1 MKKLIIFLVIA
12 LASFSAIAQSA
23 TLAPSS
29 GNWLLID
36 TTYSVGSS
44 VANQTSAVISYQNS
58 TASKITA
65 VQFRVFYDKVA
76 FKSPVVAL
84 IPSATSLSLQYTTDT
99 TAGHITISLVYTGN
113 STSYSLPTGAMFNIT
128 FNHAPAAV
136 FQYLTSIDS
145 IKFTGAATF
154 THLASTQSGN
164 DTTVNLYSYGGAF
177 NRPMLKFRGHLAN
190 VTGTDC
196 KNITVSIEKQPK
208 SGGAWTIL
216 ESQATNT
223 AGRFSFNT
231 IVDTTWWNTRIQIKG
246 DTMSLGATVSIADA
260 QKVNRFVLGL
270 DNPVAFDYHASD
282 VNGDNLISISDAY
295 VIYGRLAGRFSAW
308 TNSVMD
314 VKFFTPTE
322 YNTITG
328 TPATNYSSTI
338 PGNTNIIYNIIGG
351 GVDSVEYYVL
361 GKGDANATGFKMAKI
376 TPIKITNPFNKD
388 VIIDESVE
396 YYAADLN
403 TIEINL
409 PSLSVDEGNL
419 VNIPVKVFTKGQ
431 KVGALQIALSY
442 DTTLLE
448 FKGIVSEEKVGSWM
462 SFLND
467 NNGIIEWGGYD
478 VSATKNLLNDFDQAI
493 TLQFL
498 AKEPKDNWSSSPIYV
513 TRKFAGDEFAK
524 DVNINPT
531 NSVVNVM
538 KMAKQGILSDDYIA
552 SILVYPN
559 PTTGEVVV
567 EFAVPKEGQ
576 TSLAFYDLGGTK
588 QKTVVD
594 SYMPK
599 GIYKYRASLTGLTAG
614 IYTAILKTGSDIAY
628 NKTILN

>member
-1 MKKLIIFLVIA
+1 LKKLIIFLVIA

-23 TLAPSS
+23 TIAPSS

-65 VQFRVFYDKVA
+65 VQFRVFYDKIA

-145 IKFTGAATF
+145 IKFTGPATF

-223 AGRFSFNT
+223 AGLFSFNT

-308 TNSVMD
+308 TNSVTD

>member
-1 MKKLIIFLVIA
+1 LKKLIIFLVIA

-23 TLAPSS
+23 TIAPSS

-65 VQFRVFYDKVA
+65 VQFRVFYDKIA

-136 FQYLTSIDS
+136 FQYLTNIDS
-145 IKFTGAATF
+145 IKFTGPATF

-164 DTTVNLYSYGGAF
+164 DTTVTLFSYGGAF

-223 AGRFSFNT
+223 AGLFSFNT

-308 TNSVMD
+308 TNSVTD
-314 VKFFTPTE
+314 VKFFTPAE

-538 KMAKQGILSDDYIA
+538 KMAKQGLLSDDYIA

>member
-23 TLAPSS
+23 TIAPSS

-65 VQFRVFYDKVA
+65 VQFRVFYDKIA

-99 TAGHITISLVYTGN
+99 TAGNITISLVYTGN

-145 IKFTGAATF
+145 IKFTGPATF

-164 DTTVNLYSYGGAF
+164 DTTVTLFSYGGAF

-216 ESQATNT
+216 ESQATNI
-223 AGRFSFNT
+223 AGLFSFNT

-308 TNSVMD
+308 TNSVTD

-396 YYAADLN
+396 YYATNLN

-442 DTTLLE
+442 DTTILE

>member
-1 MKKLIIFLVIA
+1 MKKLIIFLLIA

-23 TLAPSS
+23 TIAPSS

-58 TASKITA
+58 TASRITA

-136 FQYLTSIDS
+136 FQYLTNIDS
-145 IKFTGAATF
+145 IKFTGPATF

-164 DTTVNLYSYGGAF
+164 DTTVTLFSYGGAF

-223 AGRFSFNT
+223 AGLFSFNT

-308 TNSVMD
+308 TNSVTD
-314 VKFFTPTE
+314 VKFFTPAE

>member
-1 MKKLIIFLVIA
+1 MKKLIIFLVIV

-23 TLAPSS
+23 TIAPSS

-58 TASKITA
+58 TASRITA

-145 IKFTGAATF
+145 IKFTGPATF

-164 DTTVNLYSYGGAF
+164 DTTVTLFSYGGAF

-223 AGRFSFNT
+223 AGLFSFNT

-295 VIYGRLAGRFSAW
+295 VIYGRLAGRFSSW
-308 TNSVMD
+308 TNSVTD

-531 NSVVNVM
+531 NSVVGVM

>member
-1 MKKLIIFLVIA
+1 MKKLISFLFVVITS
-12 LASFSAIAQSA
+12 LSVFAQSP

-44 VANQTSAVISYQNS
+44 VANQTSAIISYQNS
-58 TASKITA
+58 TSSRITA
-65 VQFRVFYDKVA
+65 VQFRVFYDKIA

-84 IPSATSLSLQYTTDT
+84 IPTATSLNLQYTTDT

-113 STSYSLPTGAMFNIT
+113 LSTYSLPTGEMFNIT

-145 IKFTGAATF
+145 IKFTGAAAF
-154 THLASTQSGN
+154 THLASTQAGN
-164 DTTVNLYSYGGAF
+164 DTTINLYSYGGAF
-177 NRPMLKFRGHLAN
+177 NRPMLKFRGHFAN

-208 SGGAWTIL
+208 SGGAWSIL
-216 ESQATNT
+216 ETQSTNT
-223 AGRFSFNT
+223 AGLFSFNT
-231 IVDTTWWNTRIQIKG
+231 IVDTTWWNTRIQVKG

-270 DNPVAFDYHASD
+270 DNPVAFDFHASD
-282 VNGDNLISISDAY
+282 VNGDNLVSISDAY
-295 VIYGRLAGRFSAW
+295 VIYGRLAGRFSSW
-308 TNSVMD
+308 TNSVTD
-314 VKFFTPTE
+314 VKFFTPSE

-328 TPATNYSSTI
+328 TPATNFSSTI
-338 PGNTNIIYNIIGG
+338 PGTTNIIYNIIGG
-351 GVDSVEYYVL
+351 GVDSVDYYVL
-361 GKGDANATGFKMAKI
+361 GKGDANSTGFKMAKI

-478 VSATKNLLNDFDQAI
+478 VSATENLLNDFDQAI

-498 AKEPKDNWSSSPIYV
+498 AKQPKDNWSTSPIYV

-524 DVNINPT
+524 DVNITPT
-531 NSVVNVM
+531 NSLVNVM
-538 KMAKQGILSDDYIA
+538 KMARPGLLSDNVIA

-559 PTTGEVVV
+559 PTSGEVVV
-567 EFAVPKEGQ
+567 EFTIPNEAQ
-576 TSLAFYDLGGTK
+576 TSLAFYDLSGIK
-588 QKTVVD
+588 QHTVIE
-594 SYMPK
+594 SFMPK
-599 GIYKYRASLTGLTAG
+599 GVYKYRANLAGLSAG
-614 IYTAILKTGSDIAY
+614 IYNAILKTGSDIAY

>member
-1 MKKLIIFLVIA
+1 MKKLILFLLIA

-23 TLAPSS
+23 TIAPSS

-164 DTTVNLYSYGGAF
+164 DTTINLYSYGGAF

-223 AGRFSFNT
+223 AGLFSFNT

-308 TNSVMD
+308 TNSVTD
-314 VKFFTPTE
+314 VKFFTPAE

-531 NSVVNVM
+531 NSVVSVM

>member
-1 MKKLIIFLVIA
+1 LKKLIIFLLIA

-23 TLAPSS
+23 TIAPSS

-65 VQFRVFYDKVA
+65 VQFRVFYDKIA

-145 IKFTGAATF
+145 IKFTGPATF

-223 AGRFSFNT
+223 AGLFSFNT

-308 TNSVMD
+308 TNSVTD

>member
-23 TLAPSS
+23 TIAPSS

-65 VQFRVFYDKVA
+65 IQFRVFYDKVA

-84 IPSATSLSLQYTTDT
+84 IPSTTSLSLQYTTDT

-223 AGRFSFNT
+223 AGLFSFNT

-308 TNSVMD
+308 TNSVTD

-396 YYAADLN
+396 YYATNLN

>member
-23 TLAPSS
+23 TVAPSS

-58 TASKITA
+58 TASRITA

-136 FQYLTSIDS
+136 FQYLTNIDS
-145 IKFTGAATF
+145 IKFTGPATF

-164 DTTVNLYSYGGAF
+164 DTTVTLFSYGGAF
-177 NRPMLKFRGHLAN
+177 NRPMLKFRGHLTN

-223 AGRFSFNT
+223 AGLFSFNT

-295 VIYGRLAGRFSAW
+295 VIYGRLAGRFSVW
-308 TNSVMD
+308 TNSVTD
-314 VKFFTPTE
+314 VKFFTPAE

-538 KMAKQGILSDDYIA
+538 KMAKQGLLSDDYIA

>member
-23 TLAPSS
+23 TIAPSS

-136 FQYLTSIDS
+136 FQYLTNIDS

-223 AGRFSFNT
+223 AGLFSFNT

-308 TNSVMD
+308 TNSVTD
-314 VKFFTPTE
+314 VKFFTPAE

-396 YYAADLN
+396 YYATNLN

-442 DTTLLE
+442 DTTILE

-531 NSVVNVM
+531 NSVVSVM

>member
-23 TLAPSS
+23 TIAPSS

-65 VQFRVFYDKVA
+65 VQFRVFYDKIA

-216 ESQATNT
+216 ESQATNM
-223 AGRFSFNT
+223 AGLFSFNT

-295 VIYGRLAGRFSAW
+295 VIYGRLAGRFSSW
-308 TNSVMD
+308 TNSVTD

-531 NSVVNVM
+531 NSVVSVM

>member
-23 TLAPSS
+23 TIAPSS

-223 AGRFSFNT
+223 AGLFSFNT
-231 IVDTTWWNTRIQIKG
+231 VVDTTWWNTRIQIKG

-295 VIYGRLAGRFSAW
+295 VIYGRLAGRFSSW
-308 TNSVMD
+308 TNSVTD

-442 DTTLLE
+442 DTTILE

-531 NSVVNVM
+531 NSVVSVM

>member
-23 TLAPSS
+23 TIAPSS

-223 AGRFSFNT
+223 AGLFSFNT
-231 IVDTTWWNTRIQIKG
+231 VVDTTWWNTRIQIKG

-308 TNSVMD
+308 TNSVTD

-442 DTTLLE
+442 DTTILE

-531 NSVVNVM
+531 NSVVSVM

>member
-1 MKKLIIFLVIA
+1 LKKLIIFLVIA

-23 TLAPSS
+23 TIAPSS

-223 AGRFSFNT
+223 AGLFSFNT

-308 TNSVMD
+308 TNSVTD

-338 PGNTNIIYNIIGG
+338 PGNTNIIYNIISG

-396 YYAADLN
+396 YYATNLN

-431 KVGALQIALSY
+431 KIGALQIALSY
-442 DTTLLE
+442 DTTILE

-531 NSVVNVM
+531 NSVVSVM

>member
-23 TLAPSS
+23 TIAPSS

-84 IPSATSLSLQYTTDT
+84 IPSTTSLSLQYTTDT

-136 FQYLTSIDS
+136 FQYLTNIDS

-164 DTTVNLYSYGGAF
+164 DTTVTLYSYGGAF

-223 AGRFSFNT
+223 AGLFSFNT

-308 TNSVMD
+308 TNSVTD

-442 DTTLLE
+442 DTTILE

-538 KMAKQGILSDDYIA
+538 KMAKQGLLSDDYIA

>member
-1 MKKLIIFLVIA
+1 LKKLIIFLLIA

-23 TLAPSS
+23 TIAPSS

-164 DTTVNLYSYGGAF
+164 DTTVTLFSYGGAF

-223 AGRFSFNT
+223 AGLFSFNT

-308 TNSVMD
+308 TNSVTD

-442 DTTLLE
+442 DTTILE

-531 NSVVNVM
+531 NSVVSVM